1 MANQTL
7 TIEAVK
13 MTDYVR
19 GRSASAVVLAEIP
32 NAPYRVMKR
41 ATLAHAKG
49 LEFVKALGK
58 STAIDMPYIAV
69 FDSQRRVLAAWRAM
83 DGLPGYTGTGDR
95 HPLLGG
101 RSMFWRKGDK

>member
-1 MANQTL
+1 MPNQTL

-41 ATLAHAKG
+41 ASLAHAKG
-49 LEFVKALGK
+49 LQLVKGLGQ
-58 STAIDMPYIAV
+58 SAAIDTPYIGV
-69 FDSQRRVLAAWRAM
+69 FDSQRRLLAAWRAM
-83 DGLPGYTGTGDR
+83 DGLPGYTGTHDK
-95 HPLLGG
+95 HPMLGG
-101 RSMFWRKGDK
+101 RSMFWKR